1 MQLKEPRLRTN
12 ITSLAND
19 AARNPEPDNFDYAP
33 KPKEPPRES
42 DMAGELASQ
51 AVINFEKLRDDLD
64 AIDAAVKKRQEQI
77 SAEVLSIKADIQQR
91 IAIVQNGA
99 SSFLEQTGKWQTGLR
114 DLFAKTDA
122 QP

>member
-1 MQLKEPRLRTN
+1 MQLKEPRYRPN
-12 ITSLAND
+12 IADITT
-19 AARNPEPDNFDYAP
+19 ARPPEPDDYAP
-33 KPKEPPRES
+33 KPKEPARES
-42 DMAGELASQ
+42 DIAGELAAQ
-51 AVINFEKLRDDLD
+51 AVVNFEKLRDDLD
-64 AIDAAVKKRQEQI
+64 AIDAAVKRRQEQI

-114 DLFAKTDA
+114 DLFAANKSDA